1 MKKILILF
9 SCTIL
14 IAISDY
20 SNSKAQETID
30 LNEAVNIAVKNNTNI
45 STLEK
50 SLEIQRLS
58 TNSAKGNLYPD
69 LSLTAGWGRNN
80 TYSDGTVVFQ
90 NGVPIQVPEQDS
102 WINNFGVGVNSSV
115 TLFNGFSNLTQID
128 LSEENETSVILQLD
142 KQRYDLVFNINNVYF
157 DILKKEKIVTVNE
170 ENLNDSKLQLDR
182 IKEFM
187 DVGKVT
193 MTDVYR
199 QDVQVAQNELAVER
213 SKNEYRKSKVDLLL
227 AMNTDMNTEFAVSDK
242 NIKTDLS
249 QSELQGVL
257 SRNSNTEALLNKA
270 LANRYDYKLSEQ
282 GIRINETQYK
292 IDQKNLYFPVISAY
306 GNYNLN
312 ASNISDILGSRS
324 FNFGLNL
331 SYPIFQGFSMS
342 NKMQSTEIQIKQK
355 QDEIQ
360 LLKQQIRS
368 EIKKSYIDLE
378 TQFKQIE
385 ILERNIVSAEQDK
398 LLSDENYRVGLGT
411 LLDAQT
417 AATKLNTLRI
427 DLINAYY
434 DFLLAEKRLQYY
446 VGDLK

>member
-1 MKKILILF
+1 MKKIFLLF
-9 SCTIL
+9 SVIIL
-14 IAISDY
+14 ISLSNY
-20 SNSKAQETID
+20 SSSSAQQTID
-30 LNEAVNIAVKNNTNI
+30 LNEAVNIAIKNNTNI
-45 STLEK
+45 ANLEK
-50 SLEIQRLS
+50 SLDIQKLS

-69 LSLTAGWGRNN
+69 LSLNARWSRNN
-80 TYSDGTVVFQ
+80 TYSDGTVTFQ
-90 NGVPIQVPEQDS
+90 NGIPIEIPEQDT
-102 WINNFGVGVNSSV
+102 WINNFGVGVSSSV
-115 TLFNGFSNLTQID
+115 TLFDGFSNLSQID
-128 LSEENETSVILQLD
+128 LSEENESSVILQLD
-142 KQRYDLVFNINNVYF
+142 KQKYDLVFNINSVYF
-157 DILKKEKIVTVNE
+157 DILKKEKIVAANE
-170 ENLNDSKLQLDR
+170 ENLNDSRLQLDR

-227 AMNTDMNTEFAVSDK
+227 AMNTDMNSEYTVSDR
-242 NIKTDLS
+242 NIKTDLTTA
-249 QSELQGVL
+249 ELQGVL
-257 SRNSNTEALLNKA
+257 SRNSNTEVLLNKA

-282 GIRINETQYK
+282 EIKINQTQLE
-292 IDQKNLYFPVISAY
+292 IDQKNLYYPVISAF

-312 ASNISDILGSRS
+312 ASNINNILGSRA
-324 FNFGLNL
+324 FNFGINIA
-331 SYPIFQGFSMS
+331 YPIFQGFSLS
-342 NKMQSTEIQIKQK
+342 NKMQSSEIQIKQK
-355 QDEIQ
+355 QDDIQ

-417 AATKLNTLRI
+417 AATKLNTLII
-427 DLINAYY
+427 DRINAYY

-446 VGDLK
+446 IGDLK

>member
-227 AMNTDMNTEFAVSDK
+227 AMNTDMSTEFAVSDK

-355 QDEIQ
+355 QDDIQ

>member
-227 AMNTDMNTEFAVSDK
+227 AMNTDMSTEFAVSDK